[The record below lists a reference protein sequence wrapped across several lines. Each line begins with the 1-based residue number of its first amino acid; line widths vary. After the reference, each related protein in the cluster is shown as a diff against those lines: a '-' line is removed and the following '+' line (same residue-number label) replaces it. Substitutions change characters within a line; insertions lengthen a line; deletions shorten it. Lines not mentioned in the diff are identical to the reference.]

1 MKKIFG
7 LTFGGLEQK
16 IANLVLVTLLLVVGC
31 VAGVFV
37 YHSHFLR
44 KVAAEAS
51 TEQSVMIGQISNN
64 TMHQVV
70 ESSMVKTNALQAY
83 IADDMFSEVKSD
95 VLTLQSLAKGLFEHK
110 GSFEP
115 FPFAEPDPKNE
126 GVLTAQ
132 VLHEEGVDIESS
144 ELLGIAAHMSDTMIA
159 MCENSNYM
167 SNCYIGLADG
177 TNLCVDEHSAKKFDE
192 NGNIP
197 AFPVRERPWYTEAA
211 ESGELCFSDVMR
223 DTYTG
228 DVCVTCSAP
237 VYAYG
242 ELVGVVG
249 IDIFLDAMEEYVEQS
264 NASEGSICII
274 NDEGKLI
281 FAPEDNGAFD
291 TSFSATSED
300 LRKTGSSELSS
311 FISTALSGSTGLQLL
326 DINGKTYYMT
336 GSHMETVGWAV
347 VSAIEKEITEAPA
360 NHMLDEMNKVS
371 AASTAKYRSGAKSI
385 SRMVILLMLLVFL
398 LGLTAA
404 LMLAKRIVKPIEL
417 MTKRM
422 TSPDSK
428 VFKMEDAYRT
438 GDEIEVLA
446 ESFADI
452 SDKTEK
458 YISEI
463 TRITAEKERMGA
475 ELDVAKQIQSDMLP
489 RIFPPYPERE
499 EFDIYADMLPAREV
513 GGDFYDFFLV
523 DDDHLAVVMADVSGK
538 GIPAALFMVIA
549 KTLIKNR
556 TQAGGTP
563 AEILRDV
570 NEQLCEGNEA
580 DMFVTAWLAV
590 IDLNTGE
597 GFATNAG
604 HENPALCHSSGN
616 FELIKNK
623 HSLAVAVMDGAN
635 FREHGFKLEA
645 GDTLFI
651 YTDGVPEASNSND
664 EMFGTDR
671 MIEVLN
677 NNRDESLNSIIDSM
691 RSEIIKF
698 TGEAE
703 QFDDFTM
710 LALRYYGKK

>member
-1 MKKIFG
+1 
-7 LTFGGLEQK
+7 
-16 IANLVLVTLLLVVGC
+16 
-31 VAGVFV
+31 
-37 YHSHFLR
+37 
-44 KVAAEAS
+44 
-51 TEQSVMIGQISNN
+51 
-64 TMHQVV
+64 
-70 ESSMVKTNALQAY
+70 
-83 IADDMFSEVKSD
+83 
-95 VLTLQSLAKGLFEHK
+95 
-110 GSFEP
+110 
-115 FPFAEPDPKNE
+115 
-126 GVLTAQ
+126 
-132 VLHEEGVDIESS
+132 
-144 ELLGIAAHMSDTMIA
+144 
-159 MCENSNYM
+159 
-167 SNCYIGLADG
+167 
-177 TNLCVDEHSAKKFDE
+177 
-192 NGNIP
+192 
-197 AFPVRERPWYTEAA
+197 
-211 ESGELCFSDVMR
+211 
-223 DTYTG
+223 
-228 DVCVTCSAP
+228 
-237 VYAYG
+237 
-242 ELVGVVG
+242 
-249 IDIFLDAMEEYVEQS
+249 
-264 NASEGSICII
+264 
-274 NDEGKLI
+274 
-281 FAPEDNGAFD
+281 
-291 TSFSATSED
+291 
-300 LRKTGSSELSS
+300 
-311 FISTALSGSTGLQLL
+311 
-326 DINGKTYYMT
+326 
-336 GSHMETVGWAV
+336 
-347 VSAIEKEITEAPA
+347 
-360 NHMLDEMNKVS
+360 
-371 AASTAKYRSGAKSI
+371 
-385 SRMVILLMLLVFL
+385 
-398 LGLTAA
+398 
-404 LMLAKRIVKPIEL
+404 
-417 MTKRM
+417 
-422 TSPDSK
+422 
-428 VFKMEDAYRT
+428 
-438 GDEIEVLA
+438 
-446 ESFADI
+446 
-452 SDKTEK
+452 
-458 YISEI
+458 
-463 TRITAEKERMGA
+463 
-475 ELDVAKQIQSDMLP
+475 MLP